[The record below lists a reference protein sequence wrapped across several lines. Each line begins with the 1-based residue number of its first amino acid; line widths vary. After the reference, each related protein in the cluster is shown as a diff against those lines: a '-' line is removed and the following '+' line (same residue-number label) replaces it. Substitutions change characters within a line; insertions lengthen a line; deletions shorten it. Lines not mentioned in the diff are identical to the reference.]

1 MNTSRTRLWA
11 LSLTA
16 AAAIVTGCAK
26 QQKPQTLT
34 AQAFIN
40 PRNASDAP
48 AEGTASTVA
57 PAAPL
62 AADNTLRT
70 PDPILANAVPTPLAP
85 KLTTTPTSLPTIG
98 LSSGQ
103 YMTLGGVVAEVNS
116 TPIYANKILATLDPI
131 FRQKAQR
138 LDPGN
143 FRREIRDDIRNT
155 RDELIRIELFYA
167 AAQRTLDAD
176 DKRLADVLTI
186 NWRMQQITQA
196 GGSVELARRKAREE
210 FGADF
215 DDLVQERSRIELTRI
230 YEQKKIVPRI
240 QVTATDIR
248 EYYDKNV
255 NKEYSEPER
264 VKFRL
269 IKVDIKKTSPVS
281 KEPAMDKISGKYKR
295 AKAGEDFKEMAMR
308 ENDEKLFAGE
318 EPLEMSPASFSIAK
332 VRDVLTKLQPGEV
345 SDIIEMP
352 DAYYLVKMEEHKIA
366 RVRPFEEQAVQ
377 DKIRLTLRTEQYRR
391 LREQDFARLMKN
403 AAIRADEDML
413 VVAID
418 MAMQKY
424 PQYAA
429 AK

>member
-1 MNTSRTRLWA
+1 MNMSRTRRWA
-11 LSLTA
+11 LFLTA
-16 AAAIVTGCAK
+16 AAAIITGCAK
-26 QQKPQTLT
+26 QQKPQALT

-48 AEGTASTVA
+48 AEATVGTAPQS
-57 PAAPL
+57 APL
-62 AADNTLRT
+62 APDNTLRT
-70 PDPILANAVPTPLAP
+70 PDPIVANAVSTPPAP
-85 KLTTTPTSLPTIG
+85 KVTTTPASLPTIG

-131 FRQKAQR
+131 LRQKAQR
-138 LDPGN
+138 LDPAN

-248 EYYDKNV
+248 EYYDNNV
-255 NKEYSEPER
+255 SKKFSEAER

-269 IKVDIKKTSPVS
+269 IKVEIKKTGGR
-281 KEPAMDKISGKYKR
+281 EQAIDKISGKYKR
-295 AKAGEDFKEMAMR
+295 AKAGEDFKEMATR

-318 EPLEMSPASFSIAK
+318 QPLEMSPSSFSIVK
-332 VRDVLTKLQPGEV
+332 VREVLTKLQPGEV
-345 SDIIEMP
+345 SEIIETP
-352 DAYYLVKMEEHKIA
+352 DAFYLVKMEEHKVG

-377 DKIRLTLRTEQYRR
+377 DEIRLTLRTEQYRR

>member
-1 MNTSRTRLWA
+1 
-11 LSLTA
+11 
-16 AAAIVTGCAK
+16 
-26 QQKPQTLT
+26 
-34 AQAFIN
+34 
-40 PRNASDAP
+40 
-48 AEGTASTVA
+48 
-57 PAAPL
+57 
-62 AADNTLRT
+62 
-70 PDPILANAVPTPLAP
+70 
-85 KLTTTPTSLPTIG
+85 LTTTPTSLPTIG

-131 FRQKAQR
+131 LRQKAQR

-143 FRREIRDDIRNT
+143 FRREIRDDIKNT

-230 YEQKKIVPRI
+230 YEQKKLWPRI
-240 QVTATDIR
+240 QVSAKDMR
-248 EYYDKNV
+248 EYYDNNV
-255 NKEYSEPER
+255 NKKYSESER

-269 IKVDIKKTSPVS
+269 IKVDVKKTSLLS
-281 KEPAMDKISGKYKR
+281 SREPAMDKIADKYKR
-295 AKAGEDFKEMAMR
+295 AKSGEDFREMAMH

-318 EPLEMSPASFSIAK
+318 QPLEMSPASFSIAK
-332 VRDVLTKLQPGEV
+332 VRDVLAKLQPGEV
-345 SDIIEMP
+345 SEIIEGS
-352 DAYYLVKMEEHKIA
+352 DAFYLVKMEEHKVG
-366 RVRPFEEQAVQ
+366 RVRPFEEQSVQ
-377 DKIRLTLRTEQYRR
+377 EDIRATLRLEQYRR